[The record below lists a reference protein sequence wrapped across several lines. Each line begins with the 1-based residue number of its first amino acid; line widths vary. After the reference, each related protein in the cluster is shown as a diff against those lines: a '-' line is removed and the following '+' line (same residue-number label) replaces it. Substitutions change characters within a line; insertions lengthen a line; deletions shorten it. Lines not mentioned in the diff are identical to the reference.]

1 MTVLAEAPPPTSISP
16 ACEHCGLGLE
26 RAEERFCCRGCEAA
40 ARLIREAGLE
50 RYYLDREAFAPRP
63 GAVDYTRWD
72 DAMARRCDDGTLEAR
87 LAIDDLRC
95 ASCVWVTERV
105 LEQTPGVTSATVSY
119 ATGRATLRWNPGATD
134 LAHLA
139 GRICVLGYRPR
150 PLTESAAPN
159 RDLLTRAGVAAF
171 LAANVMLLSVALY
184 AGWFGGMARQYE
196 ALFQWTSLLLATP
209 AALWCA
215 EPFFRGAWR
224 GLRRGVLHMDLPIS
238 IAVAVLYG
246 HAVIVTTRGGEA
258 YLDSLTMLVALLLFG
273 RVLESRGRRR
283 AAEAAMALASH
294 LPATARRVTNGRDE
308 SIPTEELVPGD
319 IVRLGAGEEIPADG
333 IVDEGTGWVQSALL
347 TGESAPESVGPGD
360 SVAAGTWMSDGGM
373 TIRVVRAGEDTMLH
387 RMTEE
392 LRTSGD
398 RGLRHDGADRLAPW
412 FTAGTLV
419 AAAVTF
425 AAWSFAGAGDAALR
439 ATVAVLVVAC
449 PCALALSRPLAAAA
463 GLGAAARRGA
473 LFRSGDALLDLASV
487 DLAAVDKTGTLTAG
501 ALTVTDAPSEAL
513 RVAAALERFSI
524 HPIARSIVDEAEK
537 RDIPLPSAS
546 GVREIPGV
554 GVDGEVDGV
563 RWSLRSSG
571 PGQVALFSANRT
583 WTLTLGDRPRE
594 DAVAATRRLVET
606 GVTVALLSGDRE
618 EPTAA
623 LATQLGV
630 SDYAGRMD
638 PAMKAA
644 WVRDNQSAGR
654 KVLFVGDGLNDGPAL
669 AAADVGIAMG
679 SGAPSSLLTADG
691 ILASGRLS
699 ALRTSILVARLAQRA
714 VRVARLRS
722 VIYNITAVGAA
733 AFGLVNPLVAAIL
746 MPLSSGMVIWTAS
759 GIERRM
765 RRDE

>member
-1 MTVLAEAPPPTSISP
+1 MSVVAEAPPTVAATSV
-16 ACEHCGLGLE
+16 CEHCGLGLE
-26 RAEERFCCRGCEAA
+26 RADERFCCRGCEAA

-50 RYYLDREAFAPRP
+50 RYYVEREAYAPRP
-63 GAVDYTRWD
+63 GSVDHARWS
-72 DAMARRCDDGTLEAR
+72 DATARRCEDGALEAR

-119 ATGRATLRWNPGATD
+119 ATGRATLRWHPDATD

-139 GRICVLGYRPR
+139 GRIAALGYRPR
-150 PLTESAAPN
+150 PLAEDATPN

-184 AGWFGGMARQYE
+184 AGWFGGMARPYE
-196 ALFQWTSLLLATP
+196 ALFQWTSLVLATP

-238 IAVAVLYG
+238 IAIAVLYG
-246 HAVIVTTRGGEA
+246 HAIIVTPRGGEA
-258 YLDSLTMLVALLLFG
+258 YLDSLTMLIALLLFG

-294 LPATARRVTNGRDE
+294 LPPTARRVRDGRDE
-308 SIPTEELVPGD
+308 AVATEDLAPGD
-319 IVRLGAGEEIPADG
+319 VVRLGAGEEVPADG
-333 IVDEGTGWVQSALL
+333 IVDEGNGWIQSALL

-360 SVAAGTWMSDGGM
+360 SVVAGTWVSDGGM
-373 TIRVVRAGEDTMLH
+373 TIRVLRAGDDTMLH

-392 LRTSGD
+392 LRASGD
-398 RGLRHDGADRLAPW
+398 RGLRHDEADRLAPW
-412 FTAGTLV
+412 FTAGTLF

-425 AAWSFAGAGDAALR
+425 AAWSILDGGHAALE

-487 DLAAVDKTGTLTAG
+487 DLAALDKTGTLTAG
-501 ALTVTDAPSEAL
+501 ALTVTDAPTEAL
-513 RVAAALERFSI
+513 RVAAALERYSI
-524 HPIARSIVDEAEK
+524 HPIARAIVDEAER
-537 RDIPLPSAS
+537 RDIPVPSAS
-546 GVREIPGV
+546 NVREIPGV
-554 GVDGEVDGV
+554 GVDGDVDGA

-571 PGQVALFSANRT
+571 PGQVALLSIDAT

-594 DAVAATRRLVET
+594 DAVRATRRLVDA

-618 EPTAA
+618 EPTAT
-623 LATQLGV
+623 LASELGV
-630 SDYAGRMD
+630 GDYAGQMD
-638 PAMKAA
+638 PEMKAA
-644 WVRDNQSAGR
+644 WVRDNQAAGR
-654 KVLFVGDGLNDGPAL
+654 TVLFVGDGLNDGPAL
-669 AAADVGIAMG
+669 AAADVGISMG

-699 ALRTSILVARLAQRA
+699 ALRASILVARLARRA

-722 VIYNITAVGAA
+722 VIYNVTAVGAA
-733 AFGLVNPLVAAIL
+733 ALGFVNPLVAAVL
-746 MPLSSGMVIWTAS
+746 MPLSSGMVMWTAA

-765 RRDE
+765 RRGE